1 MYIQQSG
8 ESVKLM
14 KALKKERDEKKK
26 LLDENRNLQDTLQ
39 KQKLRYEK
47 AYECQKVNLKR
58 AEAKID
64 ELQGAL
70 DRERLQRKHDM
81 MKSSEGH
88 MKNADG
94 VGEINHQIPIEAV
107 EEGHIPDSSGSRR
120 SSMRRKDG
128 ALESQRRTSGHAI
141 KKQRKSSEF
150 NMTETLSVMFGVP
163 ISSGNY

>member
-1 MYIQQSG
+1 M
-8 ESVKLM
+8 
-14 KALKKERDEKKK
+14 
-26 LLDENRNLQDTLQ
+26 
-39 KQKLRYEK
+39 
-47 AYECQKVNLKR
+47 NLKR